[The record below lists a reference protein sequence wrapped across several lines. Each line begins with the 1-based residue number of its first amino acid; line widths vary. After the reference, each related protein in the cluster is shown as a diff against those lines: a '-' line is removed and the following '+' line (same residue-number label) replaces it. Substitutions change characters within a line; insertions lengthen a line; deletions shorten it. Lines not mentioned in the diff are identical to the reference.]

1 MLNKELNS
9 VLNEALE
16 FAKSSRHEYV
26 TIEHVFFSL
35 LTNDQAIELLNKCNA
50 DTKFLHERIKTHLDS
65 VFKPL
70 PEDSYHDPFE
80 TVALARVID
89 SMITHIKGADKK
101 QASVGDLL
109 VALFEEERSYSVY
122 LLKQQGVSKLTIID
136 ELTEDKHEKQEVV
149 NKPKED
155 GDLANYTVN
164 LNEIAKIGK
173 IDPVIGRDSELDRVM
188 QVLCRRKKNNPL
200 LVGEPGVG
208 KTAIIEGLALKIND
222 KQTPDILKNASL
234 FSLDIGSLLSG
245 TKYRGDFEKR
255 LKGVLTELESIENAV
270 LFIDEIHTIV
280 GAGSTSGGSMDLS
293 NLLKPA
299 LASGSIKCIGATTY
313 SEYRNFF
320 DKDKAL
326 SRRFAKV
333 DVDEPSIDDTYKI
346 LIGLRDKY
354 EDHHNVTYADKTIK
368 SAVELSKKHINDRFL
383 PDSAIDLIDE
393 VGASFHINERETSEV
408 SVEDIE
414 VVVAKIA
421 NIPTRQVSTDDISI
435 LKNLEIDLKK
445 KVFGQD
451 ESIKQLS
458 RAVKRGRAGLGR
470 PESPIGSF
478 LFAGPTGVGKTEV
491 AKQLA
496 DVLGVHFERFDMS
509 EYMEKHNV
517 SRLIGAPPGYVGYE
531 EGGQLT
537 EAIRKHPYTVLLLDE
552 VEKAHPDIM
561 NILLQVMDNAT
572 LTDNDGIKTDFR
584 NVIVIMTS
592 NLGTKEAPK
601 VGFNKDETH
610 QANEAIN
617 DFFAPEFRNRLDAT
631 VHFKPLGK
639 EIMISI
645 VEKQLNELEMLLKD
659 KSITIEATEEAKKY
673 FAKKGFN
680 STLGARV
687 MSRVIQDEVKT
698 PLTDEVLF
706 GKLKD
711 GGIVKLDI
719 ENEKLTI
726 NYEEVKLE
734 LDTEAE
740 PV

>member
-16 FAKSSRHEYV
+16 FAKKSRHEYV
-26 TIEHVFFSL
+26 TIEHVFYSL
-35 LTNDQAIELLNKCNA
+35 LTNEQAIEVLKKCGA
-50 DTKFLHERIKTHLDS
+50 DTEFLLERIKTHLDS

-70 PEDSYHDPFE
+70 PEENYHDPFE

-89 SMITHIKGADKK
+89 NMITSIKGADKK
-101 QASVGDLL
+101 QASVADLL

-122 LLKQQGVSKLTIID
+122 LLKQQGVSRLNVVESI
-136 ELTEDKHEKQEVV
+136 TEEKHEKE
-149 NKPKED
+149 KTAPKED

-164 LNEIAKIGK
+164 LNELARSGK
-173 IDPVIGRDSELDRVM
+173 IDPVIGRDQELDRVM

-208 KTAIIEGLALKIND
+208 KTAVIEGLALKIIND
-222 KQTPDILKNASL
+222 ETPEILKGATL
-234 FSLDIGSLLSG
+234 FSLDIGGLLSG

-255 LKGVLTELESIENAV
+255 LKGVLTELEEIENAV

-299 LASGSIKCIGATTY
+299 LASGGIKCVGATTY

-326 SRRFAKV
+326 SRRFAKI
-333 DVDEPSIDDTYKI
+333 DVEEPSVDDTYKI
-346 LIGLRDKY
+346 LLGLKEKY
-354 EDHHNVTYADKTIK
+354 EAHHDIK
-368 SAVELSKKHINDRFL
+368 YSPKALRAAVELAKKYINDRFL

-393 VGASFHINERETSEV
+393 VGASFHIQERKRTSV
-408 SVEDIE
+408 TVKDIE
-414 VVVAKIA
+414 AIIAKMA
-421 NIPTRQVSTDDISI
+421 NIPSRQVSSDDVAV
-435 LKNLEIDLKK
+435 LKDLETELKT

-451 ESIKQLS
+451 NAIIELS
-458 RAVKRGRAGLGR
+458 KAVKRGRAGLGR
-470 PESPIGSF
+470 PNAPIGSF

-496 DVLGVHFERFDMS
+496 DTMGIHFERFDMS

-517 SRLIGAPPGYVGYE
+517 ARLIGAPPGYVGYE

-552 VEKAHPDIM
+552 VEKAHPDVM

-572 LTDNDGIKTDFR
+572 LTDNDGVKTDFR
-584 NVIVIMTS
+584 NVIIIMTS
-592 NLGTKEAPK
+592 NLGVKAAPK
-601 VGFNKDETH
+601 MGFNKDETH
-610 QANEAIN
+610 KAESAIG

-631 VHFKPLGK
+631 VHFAPLGRD
-639 EIMISI
+639 IMINI
-645 VEKQLNELEMLLKD
+645 VEKQLLELEMLLKD
-659 KSITIEATEEAKKY
+659 RKVKIEATDEAKEY
-673 FAKKGFN
+673 FAEKGY
-680 STLGARV
+680 SDTLGARV
-687 MSRVIQDEVKT
+687 MARVIQDEVKT

-706 GKLKD
+706 GELQNGGMVSLDEKD
-711 GGIVKLDI
+711 G
-719 ENEKLTI
+719 
-726 NYEEVKLE
+726 E
-734 LDTEAE
+734 LVITYKSDK
-740 PV
+740 

>member
-16 FAKSSRHEYV
+16 FAKNSRHEYV

-35 LTNDQAIELLNKCNA
+35 LTNEQAIELLKKLGA
-50 DTKFLHERIKTHLDS
+50 DTAFLHERIKTHLDS

-70 PEDSYHDPFE
+70 PEDNYHDPFE

-101 QASVGDLL
+101 QANVGDLL
-109 VALFEEERSYSVY
+109 AALFEEERSYSVY
-122 LLKQQGVSKLTIID
+122 LLKQQGVSKLEIT
-136 ELTEDKHEKQEVV
+136 ESLTQEKHKVEKVV
-149 NKPKED
+149 APKED

-164 LNEIAKIGK
+164 LNEVAKSGK
-173 IDPVIGRDSELDRVM
+173 IDPVIGRGDELNRVM

-208 KTAIIEGLALKIND
+208 KTAIIEGLALKIIND
-222 KQTPDILKNASL
+222 ETPEILKNATL
-234 FSLDIGSLLSG
+234 FSLDIGGLLSG

-255 LKGVLTELESIENAV
+255 LKGVLSELETIDNAL

-299 LASGSIKCIGATTY
+299 LASGGIKCIGATTY

-333 DVDEPSIDDTYKI
+333 DVEEPSIDDTYQI
-346 LIGLRDKY
+346 LIGLKDKY
-354 EDHHNVTYADKTIK
+354 EEHHNVSYSDKTIRT
-368 SAVELSKKHINDRFL
+368 AVELSKKHINDRFL

-393 VGASFHINERETSEV
+393 VGASFHIDEKNRVEV
-408 SVEDIE
+408 TVQDIE
-414 VVVAKIA
+414 EIVAKIA
-421 NIPTRQVSTDDISI
+421 NIPSRQVSTDDIAV
-435 LKNLEIDLKK
+435 LKNLESDLKT

-451 ESIKQLS
+451 EAIVQVSKAIK
-458 RAVKRGRAGLGR
+458 RARAGLGR
-470 PESPIGSF
+470 PNAPIGSF

-496 DVLGVHFERFDMS
+496 DVMGVNFERFDMS

-572 LTDNDGIKTDFR
+572 LTDNDGVKTDFR

-592 NLGTKEAPK
+592 NLGTKATPK

-610 QANEAIN
+610 QANEAIG
-617 DFFAPEFRNRLDAT
+617 DFFAPEFRNRLDAV
-631 VHFKPLGK
+631 VHFKPLG
-639 EIMISI
+639 EEVMVNI
-645 VEKQLNELEMLLKD
+645 VEKLLVELQDQLKD
-659 KSITIEATEEAKKY
+659 KEITIEASVEAKKY
-673 FAKKGFN
+673 FANKGFD
-680 STLGARV
+680 SLLGARV
-687 MSRVIQDEVKT
+687 MGRVIQDEVKT

-706 GKLKD
+706 GKLQHGGVVVLDMKD
-711 GGIVKLDI
+711 DKLVI
-719 ENEKLTI
+719 SYKEMAK
-726 NYEEVKLE
+726 
-734 LDTEAE
+734 A
-740 PV
+740 

>member
-16 FAKSSRHEYV
+16 FAKKSRHEYV
-26 TIEHVFFSL
+26 TIEHVFYSL
-35 LTNDQAIELLNKCNA
+35 LTNEQAIEVLKKCGA
-50 DTKFLHERIKTHLDS
+50 DTEFLHERIKTHLDS

-70 PEDSYHDPFE
+70 PEENYHDPFE

-89 SMITHIKGADKK
+89 NMITSIKGADKK
-101 QASVGDLL
+101 QASVPDLL
-109 VALFEEERSYSVY
+109 VSLFEEERSYSVY
-122 LLKQQGVSKLTIID
+122 LLKQQGVSRLNVVESI
-136 ELTEDKHEKQEVV
+136 TEEKHEKE
-149 NKPKED
+149 KAAPKED

-164 LNEIAKIGK
+164 LNELAKSGK
-173 IDPVIGRDSELDRVM
+173 IDPVIGRDQELDRMM

-200 LVGEPGVG
+200 LVGESGVG
-208 KTAIIEGLALKIND
+208 KTAVVEGLALKIINEE
-222 KQTPDILKNASL
+222 TPEILKGATL

-255 LKGVLTELESIENAV
+255 LKGVLTELEEIDNAV

-299 LASGSIKCIGATTY
+299 LASGGIKCVGATTY

-326 SRRFAKV
+326 SRRFAKI
-333 DVDEPSIDDTYKI
+333 DVDEPSIEDTYKI
-346 LIGLRDKY
+346 LLGIKDKY
-354 EDHHNVTYADKTIK
+354 EDHHQIK
-368 SAVELSKKHINDRFL
+368 YNTKALRAAVELAKKHINDRFL

-393 VGASFHINERETSEV
+393 VGASFHIQDRKRTSV
-408 SVEDIE
+408 TVKDIE
-414 VVVAKIA
+414 AVVARMA
-421 NIPTRQVSTDDISI
+421 NIPSRQVSTDDVAV
-435 LKNLEIDLKK
+435 LKDLESELKS

-451 ESIKQLS
+451 EAIMQLAK
-458 RAVKRGRAGLGR
+458 AVKRGRAGLGR
-470 PESPIGSF
+470 PNAPIGSF

-496 DVLGVHFERFDMS
+496 DTMGIHFERFDMS
-509 EYMEKHNV
+509 EYMEKHNIA
-517 SRLIGAPPGYVGYE
+517 RLIGAPPGYVGYE

-552 VEKAHPDIM
+552 VEKAHPDVM

-572 LTDNDGIKTDFR
+572 LTDNDGVKTDFR

-592 NLGTKEAPK
+592 NLGVKSAPK
-601 VGFNKDETH
+601 MGFNKDDTH
-610 QANEAIN
+610 KAESAIG

-631 VHFKPLGK
+631 VHFAPLGRD
-639 EIMISI
+639 IMINI
-645 VEKQLNELEMLLKD
+645 VEKQLLELEMLLKD
-659 KSITIEATEEAKKY
+659 RKVKIEATDAAKEY
-673 FAKKGFN
+673 FAQKGY
-680 STLGARV
+680 SATLGARV
-687 MSRVIQDEVKT
+687 MARVIQDEVKT

-706 GKLKD
+706 GELRNGGTVALDAKDDKL
-711 GGIVKLDI
+711 ISTYTS
-719 ENEKLTI
+719 EK
-726 NYEEVKLE
+726 
-734 LDTEAE
+734 
-740 PV
+740 